1 MLFFVVCLDYAS
13 SVLLRPRQLDFEL
26 FSTGAQDS
34 RVKNLSFIDGLFLY
48 TDPKTGALWSSHLV
62 KQSGGTSLHVGVV
75 KVRLSPLQCP
85 VVRSCQI
92 LASAAGTEASSLG
105 QLLLTTDVGVVV
117 LQYEVACPSQS
128 LSLTQRVMAGLQRA
142 LSGRWHAQAMVPIC
156 RTEERASSSTARLSR
171 TISSNRTATTRDELL
186 VRLKI
191 LGGEFLQAQR
201 TSIEAVEREL
211 QLDCGM
217 LGVMALLAE
226 LGDMRDGMRLSPC
239 SAGSTSLWEW
249 SAPHCNQSRAVSL
262 QFKLRREP
270 SGSGDSASWVQGSS
284 LFLDLRLHTQSLTV
298 MRALQGRTMLVSLD
312 SVALSSGS
320 SPLSNATA
328 FSVSITWQL
337 EAIEDR
343 RSAEKS
349 FTFSCTVP
357 LTSIDRLSDYS
368 LCISVVAEDETGG
381 GSTAVLIPLMEE
393 LLSLY
398 AMAPVVLY
406 SDEYSNSIRF
416 RDLQKSLASGSGAT
430 TRSLDLVLPEP
441 RFSQGMSIAL
451 RWQRMV
457 HKVRDAALHRET
469 QQQLLRSNPLRA
481 AFLNSD
487 MSFGECNV
495 RPTAAAGDPVHLNIS
510 PACAPGTEASR
521 RMKAKH
527 SSGDTTQLSLESNA
541 CSILIHIAAELRGLG
556 MLEGDNVCAGENF
569 LGGLL
574 SATCRQVLWVLPFF
588 QHLFSYTPA
597 FVISLLMFRRWLCWR
612 T

>member
-26 FSTGAQDS
+26 FSAAQDF

-48 TDPKTGALWSSHLV
+48 TDPKTGALWSRNLV
-62 KQSGGTSLHVGVV
+62 KQSKGTSLHVGVV

-117 LQYEVACPSQS
+117 LQYEVACLSQS

-156 RTEERASSSTARLSR
+156 RTEERASSSTAARLSR
-171 TISSNRTATTRDELL
+171 TISSTRTATTRDELL

-191 LGGEFLQAQR
+191 LGGEFLQTQG

-226 LGDMRDGMRLSPC
+226 LGDMRDGMRLLPC
-239 SAGSTSLWEW
+239 FAVSTSLWEW

-284 LFLDLRLHTQSLTV
+284 LFLDLRLRTQSLTV

-320 SPLSNATA
+320 SPLSSATA

-337 EAIEDR
+337 EAIEDL

-381 GSTAVLIPLMEE
+381 GSTAALIHLMEE

-398 AMAPVVLY
+398 AMAPVVLC

-430 TRSLDLVLPEP
+430 TRSLDLVLPET
-441 RFSQGMSIAL
+441 RFSKGMSIAL

-457 HKVRDAALHRET
+457 HKVRDAVLHRET

-495 RPTAAAGDPVHLNIS
+495 RPTAAGDPVHLNIS
-510 PACAPGTEASR
+510 SACAPDPGTEASR

-556 MLEGDNVCAGENF
+556 MLEGDNVCAGENSS
-569 LGGLL
+569 GGLL
-574 SATCRQVLWVLPFF
+574 PATCHQVLWVLPFF
-588 QHLFSYTPA
+588 QHFFLT
-597 FVISLLMFRRWLCWR
+597 LLLLLSH
-612 T
+612 